1 MIFFL
6 LIDLIKDIERN
17 YYKKKRKKKRKRGY
31 GIERVCG
38 GVCGKFVGRKR

>member
-17 YYKKKRKKKRKRGY
+17 YYKKKEKKKEKEAMELKECAEGY
-31 GIERVCG
+31 
-38 GVCGKFVGRKR
+38 VGSL